1 MADSSQRWF
10 LALGGAALLLSSSL
24 GGLAVLRKRRAGPPP
39 PPPSATATATATAP
53 APGPGEDGGDCGLQR
68 SEFRPFPDAESPPV
82 ILWAA
87 GAARLF
93 VDEQAAFSPP
103 EKPRRFSPGEHSIRI
118 EAPGEEPIRTRIRVD
133 PFTPALLH
141 AQVDPK
147 VGLSLVRVGAACL
160 PCEPPKTPVD
170 LSPIRTPRATFALLQ
185 TAAGHLRRD
194 RWRRAA
200 DGIRRAA
207 PTDRSRPIF
216 YRLAAI
222 TAEDGGQH
230 DLARALLEQ
239 IPLAQ
244 SNDLAILLP
253 AVDRL
258 NRSESERRR
267 QVTLAR
273 WNKITEWFAAVTSRH
288 QASAATPVAAA
299 AKRFSQLSPV
309 FDAAVRQGDLDQQGD
324 VVRAGEQALTALVK
338 ELRALKPNDC
348 TFQRELSGVGAP

>member
-39 PPPSATATATATAP
+39 PPPSATATATAP

-103 EKPRRFSPGEHSIRI
+103 EKPRRFSPGE
-118 EAPGEEPIRTRIRVD
+118 EPIRTRIRVD

-160 PCEPPKTPVD
+160 PCEPSKTPVD
-170 LSPIRTPRATFALLQ
+170 LSPIRTPRATFALL
-185 TAAGHLRRD
+185 
-194 RWRRAA
+194 
-200 DGIRRAA
+200 
-207 PTDRSRPIF
+207 
-216 YRLAAI
+216 
-222 TAEDGGQH
+222 
-230 DLARALLEQ
+230 
-239 IPLAQ
+239 
-244 SNDLAILLP
+244 
-253 AVDRL
+253 
-258 NRSESERRR
+258 
-267 QVTLAR
+267 
-273 WNKITEWFAAVTSRH
+273 
-288 QASAATPVAAA
+288 
-299 AKRFSQLSPV
+299 
-309 FDAAVRQGDLDQQGD
+309 
-324 VVRAGEQALTALVK
+324 
-338 ELRALKPNDC
+338 
-348 TFQRELSGVGAP
+348 